1 MWFCCSVKHFIL
13 CTFMLLLQTEG
24 LQGRSGKNWERT
36 WGNPQGYWR
45 VWRKAV
51 QQTSAVWCE
60 AAGFFIEF
68 RAPHAF
74 SRWRMDD
81 WLIDWLIT
89 DFLCLSCSWN
99 LQGGGLMG
107 PQLWQLSTLQIQQ
120 SGVIWTITKFIRT
133 IMTIIIE
140 HLPLPH
146 SITENVLK
154 FNGLSGLPS
163 GVKKI
168 CSGGSKKSTEI

>member
-1 MWFCCSVKHFIL
+1 MF
-13 CTFMLLLQTEG
+13 LLQTEG

-60 AAGFFIEF
+60 AAVFFIDF
-68 RAPHAF
+68 RSPHAF
-74 SRWRMDD
+74 SRWQMIRWMDG
-81 WLIDWLIT
+81 WLNT

-120 SGVIWTITKFIRT
+120 SGVILTIREHTRT
-133 IMTIIIE
+133 IMTIINE

-154 FNGLSGLPS
+154 FNGLSGLSS

-168 CSGGSKKSTEI
+168 SSGGSKKSTIL